1 MIGLGIRSIAAP
13 GVCGAAL
20 TAATAFAA
28 DGDASGAPIGLLL
41 FGAAILLL
49 AILAAA
55 FGRKARRGGGGRG
68 SSDGF
73 VYPGAEGGQSVK
85 KGPTDSDGGGDG
97 GGD

>member
-1 MIGLGIRSIAAP
+1 MGSAFRSFTVP
-13 GVCGAAL
+13 GVCAAAL
-20 TAATAFAA
+20 TAAAAFAA